1 MRIHHFYPKTGN
13 LGDHFVA
20 LGIQRLFRMIV
31 PEATFVSFNVNGRG
45 DDPQEFGIT
54 LRAVER
60 ANREADLVVVGG
72 SNLYEPVPGQDRWG
86 VHVEPEALSR
96 LRVPLML
103 VGIGTGSDPG
113 ARAPT
118 RPTPRVADEIRLLNE
133 HARFSGVRDV
143 VTLQWLKT
151 LGVTNAELMG
161 DPATFLFSAPARKP
175 RPANRVVVVLPP
187 RRLFWLRWRRI
198 RFWDMRG
205 PSLWRAMGDL
215 ITDLAARGLDVVVLC
230 NDPRDL
236 ELART
241 LLSRGRCPIE
251 APATAEAYLG
261 LLRDADAVVTARLH
275 TAVVAFSLG
284 IPFVVVDFDQR
295 TRGFV
300 ETYGLDAWAVPYVW
314 VGIEAHLRQQVER
327 LITGSA
333 DWAPFVAK
341 RDELHG
347 RALKALQRA
356 VRPALGAGPA
366 VPCAR

>member
-1 MRIHHFYPKTGN
+1 MKVHHFYSRTAN

-20 LGIQRLFRMIV
+20 LGIQRLFAKVV
-31 PEATFVSFNVNGRG
+31 PGATFVSFNVNDRG
-45 DDPQEFGIT
+45 DDQQEFGIT

-86 VHVEPEALSR
+86 VHLEPPALSQ

-118 RPTPRVADEIRLLNE
+118 RPTPRVADEIRMLNE
-133 HARFSGVRDV
+133 RARFSGVRDV

-151 LGVTNAELMG
+151 LGVMNAELVG
-161 DPATFLFSAPARKP
+161 DPATFLFSAPARQP
-175 RPANRVVVVLPP
+175 RPANRVAVVLPP

-205 PSLWRAMGDL
+205 PNLWRAMGDL
-215 ITDLAARGLDVVVLC
+215 ITGLGAQGLEVVVLC
-230 NDPRDL
+230 NDSRDL
-236 ELART
+236 ELARV
-241 LLSRGRCPIE
+241 LLPRGRYLIE
-251 APATAEAYLG
+251 APATTEAYLG
-261 LLRDADAVVTARLH
+261 ILRDADAVVTARLH

-300 ETYGLDAWAVPYVW
+300 ETYGLDAWAVPYAW
-314 VGIEAHLRQQVER
+314 VGIEAHLRQRVER

-333 DWAPFVAK
+333 DWAPLVAK
-341 RDELHG
+341 RNELHD
-347 RALKALQRA
+347 RALRALQRA
-356 VRPALGAGPA
+356 VRAALGAGPA
-366 VPCAR
+366 VPRVR